1 MAILKTLILHRR
13 QALRHTTLKFNS
25 LRRESVSSL
34 SQSNLEDE
42 VSGDPNE
49 NKKPLHVMFGEAVG
63 VKENRETI
71 EHERYM
77 IKNLKKLEKE
87 ICRSEERIDCL
98 EDFIPDEKITRPRS
112 LSGLFRDK
120 NVKRDQ
126 RLKRDFPKEASSAD
140 AAAPVVLKKLSE
152 EMMMFIEELYKGGYF
167 YDANF
172 LPGNSFDASYFDDS
186 YSREYIKF
194 AADRFAN
201 DHQEIAKWLSGSQVK
216 TVALNGCPTLIKKN
230 IFAAKRLR
238 AFFRIQED
246 TVCSR
251 CVLRESCQFVNQ
263 SVWNGDSKNLKLDDT
278 LRVVILYA
286 LEAAHQ
292 KLSLPEH
299 FKATVNLLL
308 RDIINLSK
316 TTS

>member
-1 MAILKTLILHRR
+1 MAILKTMILHRR

-25 LRRESVSSL
+25 LRRETVSSL

-42 VSGDPNE
+42 VSD
-49 NKKPLHVMFGEAVG
+49 KKPLLMMFGEAVG

-98 EDFIPDEKITRPRS
+98 EDFSPDEKITRPRS

-126 RLKRDFPKEASSAD
+126 RLKRYLEKEAASA
-140 AAAPVVLKKLSE
+140 ALVVLKKLSE

-172 LPGNSFDASYFDDS
+172 LPGNSIDASYFDDS

-230 IFAAKRLR
+230 IFAAKRLQ

-286 LEAAHQ
+286 LEAAHP